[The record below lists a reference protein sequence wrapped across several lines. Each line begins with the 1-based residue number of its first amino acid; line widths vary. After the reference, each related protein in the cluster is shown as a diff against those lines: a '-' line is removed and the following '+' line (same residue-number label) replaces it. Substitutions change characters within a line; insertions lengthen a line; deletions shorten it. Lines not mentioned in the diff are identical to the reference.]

1 MMGNPPARL
10 MRGARCERIILERGS
25 ELTVRF
31 CGQVAAIRVR
41 ELKASDS
48 GGIYTELE
56 RVTVGEGR

>member
-10 MRGARCERIILERGS
+10 MRGARCERIIERGS

-31 CGQVAAIRVR
+31 CGQVAAIQVR

-48 GGIYTELE
+48 GDIYAELE
-56 RVTVGEGR
+56 RVT

>member
-10 MRGARCERIILERGS
+10 MRGARCERIIERGS

-48 GGIYTELE
+48 GDIYAELE
-56 RVTVGEGR
+56 RVT